1 MTAFVDSSV
10 WFAAVFARETHH
22 ESAKKI
28 LREQP
33 DLVTTDHVLVET
45 WLLLKN
51 RFHWSAAEAFY
62 ERIMSGWCRVEI
74 ATRADLQAA
83 ASVRRVFP
91 DQKFSLVDR
100 TSFVIM
106 ERLGIS
112 RVASFDNDFV
122 VYRYGV
128 HRDRAFEV
136 LR

>member
-74 ATRADLQAA
+74 ATRPDLQAA
-83 ASVRRVFP
+83 ASVRRVF
-91 DQKFSLVDR
+91 QKFSLVDR

>member
-1 MTAFVDSSV
+1 ML
-10 WFAAVFARETHH
+10 
-22 ESAKKI
+22 I
-28 LREQP
+28 
-33 DLVTTDHVLVET
+33 
-45 WLLLKN
+45 
-51 RFHWSAAEAFY
+51 
-62 ERIMSGWCRVEI
+62 CRP
-74 ATRADLQAA
+74 QQ
-83 ASVRRVFP
+83 SVRRVFP

-128 HRDRAFEV
+128 NRDRAFEV